1 MEMYIKDSK
10 DRYLEIIDLEY
21 PQYLFVLD
29 GIDLEEVDGKM
40 QVVVEKMS
48 VKKSVKK
55 EGPNQIPDEEE
66 DAFLE
71 SHGQKIIKE
80 IFDSFSKSARL

>member
-1 MEMYIKDSK
+1 MEMYIKET
-10 DRYLEIIDLEY
+10 RENYLEVIDLEY

-29 GIDLEEVDGKM
+29 GLDFKEVGGKLEI
-40 QVVVEKMS
+40 VVENLS
-48 VKKSVKK
+48 VKKSIKK
-55 EGPNQIPDEEE
+55 EGPNPIPDEEE

-80 IFDSFSKSARL
+80 IFDSFSKTYRL